1 MTSTKPPYT
10 VSEIAKF
17 LGRSE
22 RWVRDACARAVIPAH
37 RVDGRFLIPAAEF
50 AVWWESC
57 RVQPERPV
65 ESFRRRAF

>member
-1 MTSTKPPYT
+1 MSTTKSTLT
-10 VSEIAKF
+10 VREVAQQ

-22 RWVRDACARAVIPAH
+22 RWVRDACARAVIPAR
-37 RVDGRFLIPAAEF
+37 RVDSRFLIPAAEF
-50 AVWWESC
+50 AAWWESC

>member
-1 MTSTKPPYT
+1 MSTAKPTLT
-10 VSEIAKF
+10 VREIAKF

-50 AVWWESC
+50 AAWWASC
-57 RVQPERPV
+57 KVQPERPV